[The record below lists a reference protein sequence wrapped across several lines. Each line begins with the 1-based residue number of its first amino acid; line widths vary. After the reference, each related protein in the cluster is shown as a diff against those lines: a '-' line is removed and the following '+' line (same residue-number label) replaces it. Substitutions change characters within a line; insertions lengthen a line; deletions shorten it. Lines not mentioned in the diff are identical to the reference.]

1 MLMVQVHPCLQIKR
15 NVMKKIFQN
24 VMQKITQ
31 KIPYGY
37 VPFIIVAGLIVLCAI
52 LTVIIY

>member
-1 MLMVQVHPCLQIKR
+1 
-15 NVMKKIFQN
+15 MKKIFQN